1 MTPILTDLT
10 TIRTLCDKYGFSLSK
25 GFGQNFI
32 VNAGICPKI
41 CETAGIDKATNV
53 LEIGPGFGTLTQ
65 QLAQRAKKVV
75 CVEIDTRLLP
85 VLEETLA
92 DFSNVTVI
100 NQDILQCDL
109 QSLLKQE
116 FGDEPVTVCAN
127 LPYYITSPIVMM
139 LLESNLPIENITAM
153 VQKEAAERICAKP
166 GTREC
171 GAISYA
177 VSYYSQPSIEFSV
190 KAGSFYPPPKV
201 TGAIIQL
208 KVNPAPALASQ
219 PKKQAKLFALIRA
232 SFSQR
237 RKTLVNGASAGLSLP
252 KSGLQAAMEK
262 AGLAQNLRPEQ
273 LTLAD
278 FLHLQE
284 TLWPQEDA

>member
-1 MTPILTDLT
+1 MTPTLTDLA
-10 TIRTLCDKYGFSLSK
+10 TIRNLCDKYGFFLSK

-41 CETAGIDKATNV
+41 CETANIDATTNV

-75 CVEIDTRLLP
+75 SVEIDTRLLP

-92 DFSNVTVI
+92 DFSNVTII

-109 QSLLKQE
+109 QSLLQQE
-116 FGDEPVTVCAN
+116 FGNEPVVVCAN
-127 LPYYITSPIVMM
+127 LPYYITSPIIMK
-139 LLESNLPIENITAM
+139 LLESNLPITTITAM

-177 VSYYSQPSIEFSV
+177 VSYYSQPTVEFLV
-190 KAGSFYPPPKV
+190 KPGSFYPPPKV
-201 TGAIIQL
+201 TSAIIQL
-208 KVNPAPALASQ
+208 KINPEPSLADQ
-219 PKKQAKLFALIRA
+219 PQKQAALFALVRA

-237 RKTLVNGASAGLSLP
+237 RKTLVNSASAGLCLP
-252 KSGLQAAMEK
+252 KADLQAAMEK

-273 LTLAD
+273 LTLQD
-278 FLHLQE
+278 FLQLQ
-284 TLWPQEDA
+284 DALSVQTNE